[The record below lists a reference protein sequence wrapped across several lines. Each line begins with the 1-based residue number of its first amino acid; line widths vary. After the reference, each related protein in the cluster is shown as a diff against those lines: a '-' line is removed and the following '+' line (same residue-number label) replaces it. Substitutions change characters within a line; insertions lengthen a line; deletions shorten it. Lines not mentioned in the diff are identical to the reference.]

1 MQRIFHLDFN
11 FLMLTKEEI
20 RHQLASVA
28 AMGYNAILWE
38 LEDKV
43 RFETIAP
50 CIHPE
55 ALSKEEFAEIL
66 AYSRSLGLEPIPLL
80 QTLGHGEY
88 VLGNEVF
95 VPLRELPEWKD
106 CYCVSKPAVR
116 NLLSQLIEE
125 YLDLF
130 GEIKSFHLGG
140 DEAYS
145 FAQCPVCAAKAEKMG
160 KLGLAMEHYAAL
172 TEVLIRSGIQPEMW
186 MDIVVQHPD
195 EIKPHLPLLKKFR
208 FWDWHYTRGFGEDGY
223 GNIDLLKEAGLNVIP
238 CSASRRWGDRVFLP
252 SAGHD
257 VNIAGTARNAV
268 KRGCDGYCTTS
279 WAIRCVNFDL
289 QKHLIALG
297 PLAEET
303 ETEEIGELLT
313 GSGLLGGDREK
324 IERFLKGTEL
334 AATEF
339 PFSAVHELGFCWNRY
354 KCHDL
359 PPEGWLAERMKDK
372 VVGADVRKKLD
383 EAEAI
388 FLSLKDD
395 APEEMTHWLEAVALE
410 KEHLALVEKALT
422 GEWADAETLRKKVR
436 SAFLRWQSGISA
448 ETLSRTLY
456 SPLIDF
462 FSAIKAES

>member
-20 RHQLASVA
+20 RRQLDAVA

-88 VLGNEVF
+88 VLGHEDF

-130 GEIKSFHLGG
+130 GDIKSFHLGG

-195 EIKPHLPLLKKFR
+195 EIKAHLPLLRKFR

-223 GNIDLLKEAGLNVIP
+223 GNIDLLKEAGLKAIP

-252 SAGHD
+252 AAGHD
-257 VNIAGTARNAV
+257 VNVAGTARNAV

-289 QKHLIALG
+289 QKHIIALG

-303 ETEEIGELLT
+303 ETEEIGELLV
-313 GSGLLGGDREK
+313 GSGLFGGDREK
-324 IERFLKGTEL
+324 IERFLKGAEL

-372 VVGADVRKKLD
+372 VIGTDVRRKLD

-395 APEEMTHWLEAVALE
+395 APEEMAHWLEAVALE
-410 KEHLALVEKALT
+410 KEHLALVEKALA
-422 GEWADAETLRKKVR
+422 GEWADAETLRKKAR

-456 SPLIDF
+456 SPLTDF

>member
-20 RHQLASVA
+20 RRQLASVA
-28 AMGYNAILWE
+28 AMGYNTILWE

-88 VLGNEVF
+88 VLSNEDF

-195 EIKPHLPLLKKFR
+195 EIKAHLPLLKKFR

-223 GNIDLLKEAGLNVIP
+223 GNIDLLKEAGLKVIP
-238 CSASRRWGDRVFLP
+238 CSASRRCGDRVFLP
-252 SAGHD
+252 AAGHD
-257 VNIAGTARNAV
+257 VNVAGTARNAV

-289 QKHLIALG
+289 QKHIIALG

-303 ETEEIGELLT
+303 ETEEISELLT
-313 GSGLLGGDREK
+313 GSGLFGGDWKK
-324 IERFLKGTEL
+324 IERFLKGAEL

-372 VVGADVRKKLD
+372 VIGADVRRKLD

-395 APEEMTHWLEAVALE
+395 APEEMAHWLEAVALE
-410 KEHLALVEKALT
+410 KEHLALVEKALA
-422 GEWADAETLRKKVR
+422 GEWADAETLRKKAR

-456 SPLIDF
+456 SPLTDF